1 MPNPAFVWLSGIG
14 RKASHSVPRVLLSA
28 MHISFAVF
36 ADGANLSQEGKLNVL
51 GVFDALAVGGF
62 PAVHPRT
69 HFVVRLKGTTDD
81 AGAHR
86 LSFAW
91 VSPSEEIMW
100 SSDGE
105 LNVAPGPNPAF
116 EMDLPI
122 IAVIDLPLNQAGL
135 YTMQVSL
142 DDELVAEV
150 RLHVSSTASV
160 VMPPAAKIFS

>member
-1 MPNPAFVWLSGIG
+1 
-14 RKASHSVPRVLLSA
+14 

-51 GVFDALAVGGF
+51 GVFDALQVGGF

-69 HFVVRLKGTTDD
+69 HFVLRLKGSMEDTGQHTL
-81 AGAHR
+81 GFR
-86 LSFAW
+86 W
-91 VSPSEEIMW
+91 INPSDEELW

-122 IAVIDLPLNQAGL
+122 IAVIDLPLNSPGL
-135 YTMQVSL
+135 YTMRVAL
-142 DDELVAEV
+142 DGAPTADV
-150 RLHVSSTASV
+150 RLFVSGGQPVALSPNAMVS
-160 VMPPAAKIFS
+160 

>member
-1 MPNPAFVWLSGIG
+1 MPNPAYVWLSGIR
-14 RKASHSVPRVLLSA
+14 RKLADPGTLLLLSA

-51 GVFDALAVGGF
+51 GVFDALAVSGF
-62 PAVHPRT
+62 PSVHPRT
-69 HFVVRLKGTTDD
+69 HFVVRLKGSVEDT
-81 AGAHR
+81 GAHT

-91 VSPSEEIMW
+91 VNPNGEVLW

-122 IAVIDLPLNQAGL
+122 IAVIDLPLNVPGL

-142 DDELVAEV
+142 DGDLTAEV
-150 RLHVSSTASV
+150 RLHVGSTQPV
-160 VMPPAAKIFS
+160 VMPPPAGMFS

>member
-1 MPNPAFVWLSGIG
+1 
-14 RKASHSVPRVLLSA
+14 

-69 HFVVRLKGTTDD
+69 HFVVRLKGSLDD
-81 AGAHR
+81 AGTHR
-86 LSFAW
+86 LSFSW
-91 VSPSEEIMW
+91 VNPAGEVLW

-105 LNVAPGPNPAF
+105 LNVTSGPNPGF

-122 IAVIDLPLNQAGL
+122 IAVIDLPLNQAGM
-135 YTMQVSL
+135 YEMQVSL
-142 DDELVAEV
+142 DGILVSEV
-150 RLHVSSTASV
+150 RLHVTATAPV
-160 VMPPAAKIFS
+160 VMPPAAGMFS

>member
-1 MPNPAFVWLSGIG
+1 
-14 RKASHSVPRVLLSA
+14 

-69 HFVVRLKGTTDD
+69 HFVVRLKGTVDD

-86 LSFAW
+86 LTFAW
-91 VSPSEEIMW
+91 MAPNDEILW

-105 LNVAPGPNPAF
+105 LNVGPGPNPAV
-116 EMDLPI
+116 EMDLTI

-142 DDELVAEV
+142 DGELVAEV
-150 RLHVSSTASV
+150 RLHVGSTAPV
-160 VMPPAAKIFS
+160 VMPPPAGMFS

>member
-1 MPNPAFVWLSGIG
+1 
-14 RKASHSVPRVLLSA
+14 

-69 HFVVRLKGTTDD
+69 HFVVRLKGTVDD

-86 LSFAW
+86 LTFAW
-91 VSPSEEIMW
+91 MAPNDEILW

-105 LNVAPGPNPAF
+105 LNVGPGPNPAV

-142 DDELVAEV
+142 DGELVAEV
-150 RLHVSSTASV
+150 RLHVGSTAPV
-160 VMPPAAKIFS
+160 VMPPPAGMFS

>member
-1 MPNPAFVWLSGIG
+1 
-14 RKASHSVPRVLLSA
+14 

-69 HFVVRLKGTTDD
+69 HFVVRLKGTAEDT
-81 AGAHR
+81 GAHR
-86 LSFAW
+86 LSFTW
-91 VSPSEEIMW
+91 VNPAGEILW

-105 LNVAPGPNPAF
+105 LNVTPGPNPGF

-122 IAVIDLPLNQAGL
+122 IAVIDLPLNQAGA
-135 YTMQVSL
+135 YSMQVAL
-142 DDELVAEV
+142 DGDLTAEV
-150 RLHVSSTASV
+150 HLHVSGTAPV
-160 VMPPAAKIFS
+160 VMPPPAGLFS

>member
-1 MPNPAFVWLSGIG
+1 
-14 RKASHSVPRVLLSA
+14 

-69 HFVVRLKGTTDD
+69 HFVVRLKGTAEDT
-81 AGAHR
+81 GAHR
-86 LSFAW
+86 LSFTW
-91 VSPSEEIMW
+91 VNPAGEILW

-105 LNVAPGPNPAF
+105 LNVTPGPNPAF

-122 IAVIDLPLNQAGL
+122 IAVIDLPLNQAGA
-135 YTMQVSL
+135 YSMQVAL
-142 DDELVAEV
+142 DGDLTAEV
-150 RLHVSSTASV
+150 HLHVSGTAPV
-160 VMPPAAKIFS
+160 VMPPPAGLFS

>member
-1 MPNPAFVWLSGIG
+1 
-14 RKASHSVPRVLLSA
+14 

-69 HFVVRLKGTTDD
+69 HFVVRLKGSADD
-81 AGAHR
+81 QGAHR
-86 LSFAW
+86 LGFSW
-91 VSPSEEIMW
+91 VNPSEEVLW

-122 IAVIDLPLNQAGL
+122 IAVIDLPLNQAGM
-135 YTMQVSL
+135 YAMQVSL
-142 DDELVAEV
+142 DGILVSEV
-150 RLHVSSTASV
+150 KLHVSGTPPV
-160 VMPPAAKIFS
+160 VMQPPAGMFS

>member
-1 MPNPAFVWLSGIG
+1 
-14 RKASHSVPRVLLSA
+14 

-62 PAVHPRT
+62 PSVHPRT
-69 HFVVRLKGTTDD
+69 HFVVRLKGNVEDT
-81 AGAHR
+81 GAHT

-91 VSPSEEIMW
+91 VNPASEVLW

-105 LNVAPGPNPAF
+105 LNVAPGPNPSF

-122 IAVIDLPLNQAGL
+122 IAVIDLPLNAPGL

-142 DDELVAEV
+142 DGALTAEV
-150 RLHVSSTASV
+150 RLHVGSAAQT
-160 VMPPAAKIFS
+160 VMQPPKGMMLS

>member
-1 MPNPAFVWLSGIG
+1 
-14 RKASHSVPRVLLSA
+14 

-81 AGAHR
+81 AGTHR

-91 VSPSEEIMW
+91 VSPSDEIMW

-142 DDELVAEV
+142 DEELVTEV

-160 VMPPAAKIFS
+160 VMPSAAKIFS

>member
-1 MPNPAFVWLSGIG
+1 
-14 RKASHSVPRVLLSA
+14 

-69 HFVVRLKGTTDD
+69 HFVVRLKGTVDD

-86 LSFAW
+86 LTFAW
-91 VSPSEEIMW
+91 VAPNDEILW

-122 IAVIDLPLNQAGL
+122 IAVIDLPLNQAGP

-142 DDELVAEV
+142 DGELVAEV
-150 RLHVSSTASV
+150 RLHVGSTAPV
-160 VMPPAAKIFS
+160 VMPPPAGMFS

>member
-1 MPNPAFVWLSGIG
+1 
-14 RKASHSVPRVLLSA
+14 

-62 PAVHPRT
+62 PSIHPRT
-69 HFVVRLKGTTDD
+69 HFVVRLKGSAEDT
-81 AGAHR
+81 GAHT
-86 LSFAW
+86 LTFSW
-91 VSPSEEIMW
+91 VNPAGEVLW

-122 IAVIDLPLNQAGL
+122 IAVIDLPLNSAGL

-142 DDELVAEV
+142 DGSKTAEV
-150 RLHVSSTASV
+150 RLHVTNASQV
-160 VMPPAAKIFS
+160 VMPAPAQGGMFS

>member
-1 MPNPAFVWLSGIG
+1 
-14 RKASHSVPRVLLSA
+14 

-69 HFVVRLKGTTDD
+69 HFVVRLKGNLDD

-86 LSFAW
+86 LSFSW
-91 VSPSEEIMW
+91 VNPAGEVLW

-105 LNVAPGPNPAF
+105 LNVTSGPNPGF

-135 YTMQVSL
+135 YEMQVAL
-142 DDELVAEV
+142 DGILVSEV
-150 RLHVSSTASV
+150 RLHVGATAPV
-160 VMPPAAKIFS
+160 VMQPPAGMFS